1 MFFSIK
7 SFLFCH
13 QDSIFS
19 VFLFW
24 LQENVLRA
32 SKTLNA
38 MNDGFFVRLVPSE
51 SMIIKTANLASSLK
65 KVGPKD
71 VNGLT
76 MEEGP
81 SKFQLPENLGEMG
94 TDNVN
99 AKVRD
104 FLFL

>member
-1 MFFSIK
+1 
-7 SFLFCH
+7 
-13 QDSIFS
+13 
-19 VFLFW
+19 
-24 LQENVLRA
+24 
-32 SKTLNA
+32 
-38 MNDGFFVRLVPSE
+38 
-51 SMIIKTANLASSLK
+51 MIIKTANLASSLK

>member
-1 MFFSIK
+1 MCVT
-7 SFLFCH
+7 FCS
-13 QDSIFS
+13 QDSIFNL
-19 VFLFW
+19 FLLG

-32 SKTLNA
+32 SKNLNA

-65 KVGPKD
+65 KVSPKD
-71 VNGLT
+71 VNGLS

-81 SKFQLPENLGEMG
+81 SKFQLPRNLGEMG
-94 TDNVN
+94 TDNVK

>member
-1 MFFSIK
+1 
-7 SFLFCH
+7 
-13 QDSIFS
+13 
-19 VFLFW
+19 
-24 LQENVLRA
+24 
-32 SKTLNA
+32 

-65 KVGPKD
+65 KVSPED
-71 VNGLT
+71 VNGLS

-81 SKFQLPENLGEMG
+81 SKFQLPRNLGEMG

-104 FLFL
+104 FFFL